1 MEKIKYLI
9 VVLFLLQLFSLS
21 AQTNMKV
28 GEFKY
33 EEVKF
38 SVTRHH
44 KYFSIDAEEQINF
57 LIEPQTI
64 DGYPI
69 EMVLDLIKVQN
80 LNDWKPFVKELADW
94 NQVVGRGEYII
105 AHFRC
110 NADGQ
115 ILGVSFTTGKNTQF
129 RNTNFGL
136 LYKKIMNGLKFNIT
150 SPNNMHKKMN
160 ALYFSSIYEI
170 I

>member
-1 MEKIKYLI
+1 MRKIKYLI
-9 VVLFLLQLFSLS
+9 AVLFLLQLFSLS
-21 AQTNMKV
+21 AQTNMTV
-28 GEFKY
+28 GEFEY
-33 EEVKF
+33 DDIKF
-38 SVTRHH
+38 KVTRHES
-44 KYFSIDAEEQINF
+44 FF
-57 LIEPQTI
+57 LIRPVETTNILSNPETI
-64 DGYPI
+64 DGYPL
-69 EMVLDLIKVQN
+69 ELVMELIKN
-80 LNDWKPFVKELADW
+80 DGSSDWKSYVKELSDW
-94 NQVVGRGEYII
+94 DLVVGRGEYII